1 MKKDSYYIELE
12 KEGFYKDIDKRSK
25 DYREYKEW
33 KASKDRE
40 EKDYNIIKEQYDKIP
55 KGFGDEFSNFVNN
68 VEKEPKG
75 LGDIVAKV
83 TKATGIDKVVKFI
96 AGEDCGCDERQEKW
110 NKIPMFSRRKP
121 NCIKED
127 DYNYLVNFFKVTT
140 SKVDRKNYVRI
151 VGIYNYV
158 FKSNEPTKTSCS
170 PCAARIYRS
179 LKTYLETYN

>member
-12 KEGFYKDIDKRSK
+12 KKEFYKDIDKRSK

-33 KASKDRE
+33 KASKVPRVDYETFNKRVAE
-40 EKDYNIIKEQYDKIP
+40 E
-55 KGFGDEFSNFVNN
+55 S
-68 VEKEPKG
+68 KG

-110 NKIPMFSRRKP
+110 NKIPMFSRKKP

-140 SKVDRKNYVRI
+140 SKVDRENYVKI

-158 FKSNEPTKTSCS
+158 FKSNEPTKTSCG

-179 LKTYLETYN
+179 LKTYIETYN